1 MRAIDVYSGV
11 GGWSLGLKMAGVEVV
26 DSYEWHAPANETN
39 FRNNGHH
46 ANLVDVRT
54 LELGH
59 LPKNIDI
66 VVGSPP
72 CTQFS
77 LSNRGGGGDIQDGL
91 RDIAKFLEIVD
102 YLQPKCWAME
112 NVPRVAKILK
122 SELREGGRLERYAK
136 LACNID
142 IIDMSEFGLPQRR
155 RRCIVGNFDFDL
167 LKSYRARLKSIS
179 LREVVAALQSSPF
192 VDPIYGVMVDK
203 LYDHGKEDFLN
214 QEEVR
219 LNRAA
224 KMLHPVYNTMPF
236 PDPLDTTVR
245 TITATCTRVSRESV
259 VIQDPATHQFRRLTL
274 RERATAQG
282 FPITFQ
288 FYGASFGQKLQMIG
302 NAVPPLFSF
311 FVGQAL
317 QSVRVDELLSAR
329 DGIARF
335 HAPKVLPPETPHE
348 RSGSKYPPKRRFRMS
363 IPSLHLKSGVRFDLS
378 NWFDGPGVA
387 WGVSFT
393 FGTSKEIRQF
403 PLDQL
408 DPELLLGCIGS
419 ETRKEV
425 VAVRDE
431 VLRQLGNFN
440 ADNVQRVWCHRGPSE
455 LHPFRI
461 VDMLD
466 EATLAISSLL
476 LSNQFDGE
484 RAMSHIHKIAVAFSQ
499 RNDWSFVK
507 LFRNT
512 ELITAGLLVS
522 HFANARMSI
531 HSSLASHQTPK
542 GLTA

>member
-1 MRAIDVYSGV
+1 
-11 GGWSLGLKMAGVEVV
+11 MAGVEVV

-54 LELGH
+54 LELCH

-77 LSNRGGGGDIQDGL
+77 MSNRGGGGDFQDGL
-91 RDIAKFLEIVD
+91 KDIAKFLEIVE
-102 YLQPKCWAME
+102 YLEPRYWAME

-122 SELREGGRLERYAK
+122 SELREGGQLERYAK

-167 LKSYRARLKSIS
+167 LRSYRARLKSIS

-192 VDPIYGVMVDK
+192 VDPIYGVTVNK
-203 LYDHGKEDFLN
+203 LYEHGKEDFLN

-224 KMLHPVYNTMPF
+224 KILHPVYNTMPF
-236 PDPLDTTVR
+236 PDPLDNTVR

-259 VIQDPATHQFRRLTL
+259 VIQDPITNQFRRLTL

-282 FPITFQ
+282 FPISFQ

-311 FVGQAL
+311 FIGQAL
-317 QSVRVDELLSAR
+317 QNVRVDELLSAR
-329 DGIARF
+329 EGIARF
-335 HAPKVLPPETPHE
+335 TAPKALPPETPNE
-348 RSGSKYPPKRRFRMS
+348 RSGSKYPPKRSFRMS

-378 NWFDGPGVA
+378 NRFEGSGVA

-408 DPELLLGCIGS
+408 DSELLLGCIAS
-419 ETRKEV
+419 ATLKDV
-425 VAVRDE
+425 LAVKDE
-431 VLRQLGNFN
+431 VLRQLGDFN
-440 ADNVQRVWCHRGPSE
+440 AENVQRVWCHRGPSE

-461 VDMLD
+461 LDILD
-466 EATLAISSLL
+466 EATLAISSRLMA
-476 LSNQFDGE
+476 NQFDGD

-522 HFANARMSI
+522 HFANARMSNCL
-531 HSSLASHQTPK
+531 SLASDQVPK
-542 GLTA
+542 ELSA